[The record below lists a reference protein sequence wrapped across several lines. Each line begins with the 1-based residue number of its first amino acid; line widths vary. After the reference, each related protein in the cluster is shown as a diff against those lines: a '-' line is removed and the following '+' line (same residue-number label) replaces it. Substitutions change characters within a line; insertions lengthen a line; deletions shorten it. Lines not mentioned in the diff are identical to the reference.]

1 MLFFTRDERI
11 RYLGFDDRWAAVLG
25 MPLLSGIAFL
35 IFTGNDE
42 VLTTEKVIF
51 CLLVGVAHT
60 TTYWILNRALVVQL
74 RRRLPHQEQT
84 TRRLGYT
91 LLGSL
96 GIVIA
101 VELLAHLLFQ
111 RLLPEVAEAGYAES
125 PIVFQIV
132 IAQVLCLLVVAI
144 YESIYFFAKYR
155 YSLVEQERL
164 ARANMQAQL
173 TALKQQI
180 NPHFLFNS
188 LNTLTNLIPEDAA
201 KATVFTQRL
210 AAVYRRILEY
220 RHQDLLSLDEE
231 LTALRDYVFLMQ
243 TRFEDKLRI
252 TYNRG
257 AGPSQLS
264 TGPASASPVGAMA
277 VVGSVVPL
285 TLQLLVENALKHNV
299 VSQEHPLTIDITVTD
314 EEIIVTNSLH
324 LRSRPLHSTGWGQ
337 DSIRRRYRLITDRP
351 VRIEQTAVYY
361 RVRLPLIL
369 SEQMVHYATA

>member
-35 IFTGNDE
+35 IFTSNDE

-51 CLLVGVAHT
+51 CLLVGAAHT

-111 RLLPEVAEAGYAES
+111 RLLSGVAEVGYAES

-144 YESIYFFAKYR
+144 YESIYFFTKYR

-252 TYNRG
+252 TFNQG
-257 AGPSQLS
+257 AGPQVE
-264 TGPASASPVGAMA
+264 TSP
-277 VVGSVVPL
+277 GSVVPL

-314 EEIIVTNSLH
+314 EEIIVTNSLR

-351 VRIEQTAVYY
+351 VRIEQTAVSY